1 MPLSPV
7 VAARAHLSRSGRR
20 RDRVHGV
27 FRPSRPDA
35 RAFATASRYR
45 GGPRREPPME
55 PVVTR
60 GAPAKYRDVDMLRGY
75 AALAVALYHF
85 LLAYVPPG
93 RAPVAMDQAG
103 LIAERPFLLAI
114 VNGHFMVAIFF
125 VLSSFVLTKGLV
137 SGTPRSRAL
146 AAMAKRLPRLLP
158 LTLIGTLLPFLLF
171 AAGLLPTQEAAQVSG
186 SEWLD
191 RSGGIKYWAPWPE
204 PGLTGAA
211 KDALHLFASGVS
223 QYNSALWTMKYELF
237 GSLLAL
243 LGAMIIGARRRPVLD
258 AVLITILAIAALEIH
273 ALCAI
278 CVTTVYVAKYLL
290 DRPADI
296 GPAPA
301 AALIAAGLL
310 LGSTFKSI
318 PPSMI
323 TDDWMW
329 TQVQRLD
336 WIVHGIGATALLLGM
351 RGLARLREADWW
363 IGRQLGRLSFAIYV
377 IHVPLQS
384 AIGSQMML
392 ALGHRPVPVIAAFF
406 LSMTVIFMMAAG
418 VARIDELW
426 VARLNR
432 VFAPRPRPAGQAAA
446 ASSTDAASLSAAGAD
461 AASTTA
467 LRRAGKAKRDTATST
482 PRPR

>member
-1 MPLSPV
+1 MTR
-7 VAARAHLSRSGRR
+7 RA
-20 RDRVHGV
+20 
-27 FRPSRPDA
+27 P
-35 RAFATASRYR
+35 T
-45 GGPRREPPME
+45 
-55 PVVTR
+55 
-60 GAPAKYRDVDMLRGY
+60 KYHDVDMLRGY

-85 LLAYVPPG
+85 LLAYAPPG
-93 RAPVAMDQAG
+93 RAPPAMDHVG

-137 SGTPRSRAL
+137 SGAPRARAL
-146 AAMAKRLPRLLP
+146 VAMAKRLPRLLP
-158 LTLIGTLLPFLLF
+158 LTLVGTLLPFLLF
-171 AAGLLPTQEAAQVSG
+171 AAGLLPTHEAAQITG

-191 RSGGIKYWAPWPE
+191 RSGGIKYWAPWPD
-204 PGLTGAA
+204 PSLSGAA
-211 KDALHLFASGVS
+211 ADALRLFGSGVS

-243 LGAMIIGARRRPVLD
+243 FSATIVGARRRPVVD
-258 AVLITILAIAALEIH
+258 AVLITVIAIASLKIH

-278 CVTTVYVAKYLL
+278 CVTTVYVTKYLL

-296 GPAPA
+296 RPAAA
-301 AALIAAGLL
+301 AALIAAGLV

-323 TDDWMW
+323 ADDWMW

-336 WIVHGIGATALLLGM
+336 WIVHGIGATALLIGM
-351 RGLARLREADWW
+351 RGIARLRDADWW
-363 IGRQLGRLSFAIYV
+363 IGRRLGRLSFAIYV

-384 AIGSQMML
+384 AIGSQVML
-392 ALGHRPVPVIAAFF
+392 ALGHRPVPTIAAFF
-406 LSMTVIFMMAAG
+406 LSMAVIFMLAAG

-432 VFAPRPRPAGQAAA
+432 IFSPQRRPAPQAAA
-446 ASSTDAASLSAAGAD
+446 ADSSTEAASLSAAGAE
-461 AASTTA
+461 AGAAEASTTA
-467 LRRAGKAKRDTATST
+467 MRSAGKVKRDTATST